1 MVRSYDVDFSVVD
14 NRAGFMLYCFE
25 NDDCVWEQFFLDSDD
40 AHATGHRFLDGC
52 YVKVYPLE
60 ELV

>member
-1 MVRSYDVDFSVVD
+1 MVRSYEVDFYVLD

-25 NDDCVWEQFFLDSDD
+25 DDDCVWAQFFLDSNA
-40 AHATGHRFLDGC
+40 AHAIGHRFLDGL
-52 YVKVYPLE
+52 YVKGFPIE